1 MFIGGKC
8 SASMYHVKV
17 KLKLFFCSVPLNP
30 QLEDLLLRMLIKD
43 PIERITIKG
52 IKVGMVVK
60 KSSYNRV
67 AKAGVFRY
75 SWWDPNYQHD
85 AWSGPN

>member
-1 MFIGGKC
+1 
-8 SASMYHVKV
+8 MYHVKV
-17 KLKLFFCSVPLNP
+17 ELKLFFCSVPLNP

-43 PIERITIKG
+43 PNERITIKG

-67 AKAGVFRY
+67 AKGY
-75 SWWDPNYQHD
+75 SVTHD
-85 AWSGPN
+85 GTQIISMMRDQAQISHMRRNWA

>member
-1 MFIGGKC
+1 
-8 SASMYHVKV
+8 MYHVKV

-60 KSSYNRV
+60 KSSYNQQV
-67 AKAGVFRY
+67 AKGYISFIRDGTQIISVM
-75 SWWDPNYQHD
+75 HD
-85 AWSGPN
+85 QAQISRVRRDWA

>member
-1 MFIGGKC
+1 
-8 SASMYHVKV
+8 MYHVKV

-60 KSSYNRV
+60 KSSYNQQV
-67 AKAGVFRY
+67 AKGYISFIRDGTQIISVM
-75 SWWDPNYQHD
+75 HD
-85 AWSGPN
+85 QAQISHVRRDWA

>member
-1 MFIGGKC
+1 
-8 SASMYHVKV
+8 MYHVKV

-60 KSSYNRV
+60 KSSYNQQV
-67 AKAGVFRY
+67 AKGYISFIRDGTQIISVT
-75 SWWDPNYQHD
+75 HD
-85 AWSGPN
+85 QAQISRVRRDWA

>member
-1 MFIGGKC
+1 
-8 SASMYHVKV
+8 MYHVKV

-60 KSSYNRV
+60 KSSYNQQV
-67 AKAGVFRY
+67 AKGY
-75 SWWDPNYQHD
+75 SITRDGTQIISVMHD
-85 AWSGPN
+85 QAQISRVRRDWA

>member
-1 MFIGGKC
+1 
-8 SASMYHVKV
+8 MYHVKV

-60 KSSYNRV
+60 KSSYNQV
-67 AKAGVFRY
+67 AKGYISFTRDGTQIISVM
-75 SWWDPNYQHD
+75 HD
-85 AWSGPN
+85 QAQISRVRRDWA

>member
-1 MFIGGKC
+1 
-8 SASMYHVKV
+8 MYHVKV

-60 KSSYNRV
+60 KSSYNQQV
-67 AKAGVFRY
+67 AKGYISITRDGTQIISVM
-75 SWWDPNYQHD
+75 HD
-85 AWSGPN
+85 QAQISHMRRDWT

>member
-1 MFIGGKC
+1 
-8 SASMYHVKV
+8 MYHVKV

-60 KSSYNRV
+60 KNCYNQV
-67 AKAGVFRY
+67 AKGY
-75 SWWDPNYQHD
+75 SFIRDGTQIISVMRDQAQISRVRRDW
-85 AWSGPN
+85 A

>member
-1 MFIGGKC
+1 
-8 SASMYHVKV
+8 MYHVKV

-60 KSSYNRV
+60 KKEITRWQRSIPL
-67 AKAGVFRY
+67 FMM
-75 SWWDPNYQHD
+75 
-85 AWSGPN
+85 GPKLSA

>member
-1 MFIGGKC
+1 
-8 SASMYHVKV
+8 MYHVKV

-60 KSSYNRV
+60 KGSYNQQV
-67 AKAGVFRY
+67 AKGYISFIRDGTQIISVM
-75 SWWDPNYQHD
+75 HD
-85 AWSGPN
+85 QAQISRVRRDWA

>member
-1 MFIGGKC
+1 
-8 SASMYHVKV
+8 MYHVKV

-43 PIERITIKG
+43 PIERVTIKG

-60 KSSYNRV
+60 KSSYNQV
-67 AKAGVFRY
+67 AKGYISFIRDGTQIISVM
-75 SWWDPNYQHD
+75 HD
-85 AWSGPN
+85 QAQISRVRRDWA

>member
-1 MFIGGKC
+1 
-8 SASMYHVKV
+8 
-17 KLKLFFCSVPLNP
+17 
-30 QLEDLLLRMLIKD
+30 MLIKD

-67 AKAGVFRY
+67 AKGY
-75 SWWDPNYQHD
+75 SITRDGTQIISVMHD
-85 AWSGPN
+85 QAQISHMRRDWT